1 MVHRA
6 ATVGEMVHDLK
17 TLVRLF
23 VDIGLLE
30 EAYAVAAALV
40 IAGKAD
46 NDERQLFQQYRP
58 QGVLRAHGRLNEDLW
73 QRLIYHRDED
83 RVLSQIFA
91 ILGPA
96 VAMARAKPAKDIG
109 LKRKQQRDVNTDPT
123 MVCKA
128 FAYGA
133 TVMGVSLPA
142 VYVVA
147 EASGE
152 LDVAN
157 LRGTVAATASPVQP
171 ALVIGRKLLDLQND
185 VELAFV
191 VGRTLA
197 ALRPDYLLRWP
208 NFVPTM
214 AELEVIVHA
223 ASRLVDPSRP
233 VPGEIASEVDKY
245 AAFLAKT
252 MPPQLTEQLSVL
264 IRRLPVEEGLARPTS
279 ADLAKWARAA
289 CMTTIRAGF
298 LLSGDIEVAVRL
310 GSSLGLMAGIE
321 PADVARDLCDWSVS
335 EGYFELRS
343 QLGLVTVAVG
353 YR

>member
-1 MVHRA
+1 
-6 ATVGEMVHDLK
+6 MVHDLK

-46 NDERQLFQQYRP
+46 NDERALFQQYRP

-133 TVMGVSLPA
+133 AVMGVSLPA

-157 LRGTVAATASPVQP
+157 LRGTIAATASPVQP

-185 VELAFV
+185 VELAFI

-233 VPGEIASEVDKY
+233 VPGEIAAEVDKY
-245 AAFLAKT
+245 AGFLSKT

-264 IRRLPVEEGLARPTS
+264 IRRLPVQVEDGLARPTS

-321 PADVARDLCDWSVS
+321 PAEVARDLCDWSVS